1 MKENR
6 YDCIQTAEVSAAL
19 FLFVFTISFIRLQ
32 GLFMSD
38 NLLVIHQIEKIY
50 GAGQSE
56 TRALKGISLSV
67 KKGQFVAIV
76 GKSGS
81 GKSTLL
87 NILSGIDKPTSG
99 SVVIDGEDITQYTEK
114 QLSVWRG
121 KNLGIVFQFFQ
132 LMPTL
137 TVKENIILPI
147 EFVSKYAGS
156 EKKYSAQQKSDK
168 AAEIM
173 KLVGI
178 EHLENKFPSEISGGE
193 QQRTAVARALVND
206 PKLIIADEPTGNL
219 DTETTEQVMQLF
231 ESLIQNGKTILMVTH
246 NNDLANRADRII
258 TIKDGIIECD
268 TDMR

>member
-1 MKENR
+1 
-6 YDCIQTAEVSAAL
+6 
-19 FLFVFTISFIRLQ
+19 
-32 GLFMSD
+32 MSEKND
-38 NLLVIHQIEKIY
+38 LLVVEKVEKTY
-50 GAGQSE
+50 GEGQSE
-56 TRALKGISLSV
+56 TKALKGVDLSI
-67 KKGQFVAIV
+67 KKGQFVAII

-99 SVVIDGEDITQYTEK
+99 RVVFDGDDITGYSEK

-121 KNLGIVFQFFQ
+121 KNIGIVFQFFQ

-137 TVKENIILPI
+137 TVKENIVLPI
-147 EFVSKYAGS
+147 EFVSKY
-156 EKKYSAQQKSDK
+156 EKSVKSISSQEKDK
-168 AAEIM
+168 KVTEIM

-231 ESLIQNGKTILMVTH
+231 ESLIKDGKTILMVTH
-246 NNDLANRADRII
+246 NNELAERADRII
-258 TIKDGIIECD
+258 TIKDGNILSDISK
-268 TDMR
+268 R